1 MDSLK
6 QNLDMRVNR
15 RNYYRNV
22 FSTPDGQKVLK
33 DLLAFCNMLNM
44 TYVPGDPTTTAFNE
58 GMRRVGLRIVSILEN
73 DPAKQQQ
80 LVQQQYN
87 IEGF

>member
-1 MDSLK
+1 MDNML

-15 RNYYRNV
+15 RNHYKAV
-22 FSTPDGQKVLK
+22 FSTDSGQKVLK
-33 DLLAFCNMLNM
+33 DLLTFCNVTNM

-58 GMRRVGLRIVSILEN
+58 GMRRVGLRILAILEN
-73 DPAKQQQ
+73 DPNKQQQ
-80 LVQQQYN
+80 LIQQQYN